1 MELNGWLLAY
11 VHKALDLF
19 QGKKEE
25 RGGRSE
31 GGWEE
36 GRGGKK
42 KAEKGR
48 IHTAYG
54 FNLGSYLNKK
64 ILFHTYPTNQS
75 NSFTALEIVWKCWI
89 KI

>member
-1 MELNGWLLAY
+1 MLRLGMELNGWLLAY

-64 ILFHTYPTNQS
+64 SYFTHILQIK
-75 NSFTALEIVWKCWI
+75 AIVLLPSR
-89 KI
+89 